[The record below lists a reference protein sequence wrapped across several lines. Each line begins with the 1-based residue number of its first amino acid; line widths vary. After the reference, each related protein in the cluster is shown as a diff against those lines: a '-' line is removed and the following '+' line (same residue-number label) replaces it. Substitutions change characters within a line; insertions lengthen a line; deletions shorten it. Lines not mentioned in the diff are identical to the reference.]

1 MLGAM
6 RFGLALPQYG
16 FSLPTGRIG
25 LDDAVGWARRAE
37 DLGFDSVWLSD
48 HFFYSFARYGADPSP
63 IAALEPPT
71 ALAAIAAGTERVRL
85 GVLVLAAGFRPPEL
99 VAKAAATI
107 DRLSGGRLELGLGA
121 GWLEEEFVA
130 FGYGF
135 GTIGERFGVFERTLD
150 GLTRSLTDPGS
161 PGPPPLQEPL
171 PIWLGGKG
179 GPRLLRLAA
188 RYAAGWNVVWR
199 VSPEDHA
206 ARVADVAAA
215 CGREGR
221 DPATFR
227 RTVGLYGTIGLTE
240 DDARGGVG
248 GAGGG
253 LPRQAAGAGGW
264 ERG

>member
-48 HFFYSFARYGADPSP
+48 HFFYSFARYGGDPSP
-63 IAALEPPT
+63 IAALEPLT
-71 ALAAIAAGTERVRL
+71 ALAAIATGTVRVRL

-107 DRLSGGRLELGLGA
+107 DRLSGGRLDLGLGA

-135 GTIGERFGVFERTLD
+135 GTIGERFDVLEQTLRR
-150 GLTRSLTDPGS
+150 LTRSLTDRGS
-161 PGPPPLQEPL
+161 PGPSPVQDRV
-171 PIWLGGKG
+171 PIWLGGMG

-188 RYAAGWNVVWR
+188 RYATGWNVVWR

-206 ARVADVAAA
+206 GRGADLAAA

-227 RTVGLYGTIGLTE
+227 RGGGLYGAIGRTGGDGRARLE
-240 DDARGGVG
+240 RARGPFPG
-248 GAGGG
+248 
-253 LPRQAAGAGGW
+253 QTM
-264 ERG
+264 RG

>member
-63 IAALEPPT
+63 IAALEPLT

-171 PIWLGGKG
+171 PIWLGG
-179 GPRLLRLAA
+179 
-188 RYAAGWNVVWR
+188 
-199 VSPEDHA
+199 
-206 ARVADVAAA
+206 
-215 CGREGR
+215 
-221 DPATFR
+221 
-227 RTVGLYGTIGLTE
+227 
-240 DDARGGVG
+240 
-248 GAGGG
+248 
-253 LPRQAAGAGGW
+253 
-264 ERG
+264 